1 MQPVLFLPVITDSSV
16 DMLAIRYR
24 TNVIVGLYRLLT
36 RALVI
41 ALVGKLMDAL
51 DPNPLLKL
59 KV

>member
-1 MQPVLFLPVITDSSV
+1 MQLVLFLPVITDNSV

-24 TNVIVGLYRLLT
+24 TNVIGGLYRLLT

-51 DPNPLLKL
+51 DPNPLLK
-59 KV
+59 V